1 MSSGASIPQL
11 LRIHFSGIGH
21 PDARLS
27 PLTLDFFREDEMGN
41 PETLDSVIW
50 AENGVGKSSI
60 RALLFSLLHPSI
72 HDVMKSSNGPL
83 DNRKYELFF
92 GPKDSSFVVTE
103 WALPPKQQPTLS
115 GLPEEANTLVVGF
128 AAHWPRN
135 HQTTLS
141 DLDRHFFMFK
151 PEGSMSFDRLP
162 IRGLARGGEPFGHA
176 KDFMEWFKVQAKTTE
191 GRHTTVH
198 REWSNWLGEEGL
210 DPVLFAYQLRMNGG
224 QGGILGLFKN
234 RINSAT
240 DFVHFFLETVM
251 NHDAASDVVDVLNEK
266 KSHIEKKPQWEAEVT
281 FVDEALP
288 LLNNLQ
294 EQVAF
299 HDQAGETVEK
309 DRAKAGSLIVGLDIS
324 QQTLKHQ
331 SDTLRYNSR
340 DLEMRINE
348 EKAVFDQ
355 YLDYKSWLRFHE
367 YTLEFDQA
375 EGQLAKSKQA
385 HDAAFKDYHLLKAAV
400 EYLAWQEKV
409 DECKAILAELSGRED
424 SNQDI
429 EVELGN
435 AGATLAYVL
444 EEEINKVKMA
454 LEDAKSNL
462 GLARKSL
469 MSNQKDFNRTKTEL
483 GKVKEVIRG
492 INTQMQS
499 REKVLRRLVHSQVLS
514 EGENPANSLSRWK
527 TLLSEA
533 GARIEK
539 SVEVR
544 RTIEA
549 DRKRILDMQQ
559 GHVERMTRCRSE
571 LDQMNLTLKQDEA
584 RKEALVKDP
593 DLMRVAEEERVNLAN
608 MDLPD
613 LVRERIV
620 HLQQEIFSLSRRLAD
635 ERETLE
641 VIEQSDSKLYP
652 PPIEVARLLRVIRED
667 LHVPAILGTEEL
679 DRKYADDPEE
689 AERLFTSDPARYMGI
704 IVSTKEALEKVKE
717 HAESLHR
724 PAFPVQVSFADG
736 ELCQEPQDAVVLS
749 PGHQAA
755 FNRQAAGAMVEPL
768 KSGIVE
774 KERLITEFQGTVK
787 RLQTVL
793 DALLAFLKQYPGGLI
808 KELQE
813 RIVAKQTV
821 YDDLEKIRSN
831 DLEKLAA
838 MEGRSQEHGE
848 EIKKSEQTRQQ
859 AESAIARL
867 RDFMED
873 HESHYRQLRTEL
885 METRAQLHMQ
895 EDRSMRL
902 EATLEE
908 DQRLVGSR
916 QEMVFQQK
924 NLLDRRKDE
933 LRSIAYKNGEPIVN
947 PNHTISEVET
957 TYRLCLDR
965 FKQVSEKDETL
976 RARLEEK
983 QTMAGER
990 EKRYRKELNDY
1001 QDEDVLTVLEEG
1013 HIHERLSAAE
1023 QKERNAAMAVGAA
1036 ENAMNAARD
1045 HLREA
1050 PTISLDYEPPK
1061 EETLPK
1067 TSEAARKRRTE
1078 IEDQQELLRKT
1089 IDGSKEE
1096 FSALKDKIR
1105 QVTEDINFRKLKR
1118 EELVTHVS
1126 DFTES
1131 EEAVLPGGNEDLKKV
1146 LDEFWESYQNHRK
1159 EFSNAR
1165 MAMEKSCDKLK
1176 DLASDARFQ
1185 DFPNDKREILK
1196 VREALLRQT
1205 GDIIKE
1211 FQIFRDVIRLSLRMS
1226 EESAEAI
1233 VTRLDANI
1241 NDALHLISLSKSSS
1255 RLPETMEG
1263 WGGLSFL
1270 KVDLLGKVP
1279 ATLEDRKPI
1288 YERVLRDALRSGK
1301 ALKGLD
1307 LIKRGI
1313 DALAGVK
1320 GYKVEIMKP
1329 GYSLKTDYFPVMD
1342 VKGWSDGEK
1351 ITSVILLYCTMVQL
1365 RAMSTGGS
1373 VDPAQRRTLSNGMLF
1388 LDNPFGEANSLT
1400 FVNMQLTMA
1409 RALNIQL
1416 VYTASGSHKHLMAR
1430 FPRVV
1435 RLSQETGKEKTFVKA
1450 TDVGQEVRS
1459 SVNVT
1464 AAHFGR
1470 RRAMA

>member
-27 PLTLDFFREDEMGN
+27 PLTLDFFREDDMGH

-92 GPKDSSFVVTE
+92 GPKDSSYVVTE

-115 GLPEEANTLVVGF
+115 GLPEEPHTLVVGF

-151 PEGSMSFDRLP
+151 PEGSMTFDRLP
-162 IRGLARGGEPFGHA
+162 IRGLAKGVEPCPHA
-176 KDFMEWFKVQAKTTE
+176 KDFMEWFKAQTRTGE

-251 NHDAASDVVDVLNEK
+251 NHDAASDVVSVLNEK
-266 KSHIEKKPQWEAEVT
+266 KAHIEKKPQWEAEVT

-288 LLNNLQ
+288 LLDKLQ
-294 EQVAF
+294 EQIAL
-299 HDQAGETVEK
+299 HETAGETLER
-309 DRAKAGSLIVGLDIS
+309 DRSRAGSLIVGLELS
-324 QQTLKHQ
+324 EQTLKHQ
-331 SDTLRYNSR
+331 AETLKFDSR
-340 DLEMRINE
+340 DTEMRITE
-348 EKAVFDQ
+348 EKHVFDQ
-355 YLDYKSWLRFHE
+355 YLDYRSWLRFHE

-375 EGQLAKSKQA
+375 ENRLAESKAA
-385 HDAAFKDYHLLKAAV
+385 HAVSFKEYHLLKAAV
-400 EYLAWQEKV
+400 EYMAWQEKL
-409 DECKAILAELSGRED
+409 DECKAISAELSGRDD
-424 SNQDI
+424 SHQDI
-429 EVELGN
+429 EVELNN
-435 AGATLAYVL
+435 AGATLAHVL
-444 EEEINKVKMA
+444 FEEIQRVKLA
-454 LEDAKSNL
+454 QEDAKSNL

-469 MSNQKDFNRTKTEL
+469 ISNQKEFNRTKTDL

-492 INTQMQS
+492 INSQMQS

-514 EGENPANSLSRWK
+514 EGELPANAISRWK
-527 TLLSEA
+527 TLLGEA

-539 SVEVR
+539 AVEAR
-544 RTIEA
+544 RELEA
-549 DRKRILDMQQ
+549 DRKRILDLQQ

-571 LDQMNLTLKQDEA
+571 LDQLNMTLKQDEG
-584 RKEALVKDP
+584 RKKELENDA
-593 DLMRVAEEERVNLAN
+593 DLKRVAEEDIVNLAN

-613 LVRERIV
+613 LIRERMV
-620 HLQQEIFSLSRRLAD
+620 HLQQEIFSLSRNLAD

-667 LHVPAILGTEEL
+667 LKVPAYLGTEDL
-679 DRKYADDPEE
+679 DNRYADDPEE
-689 AERLFTSDPARYMGI
+689 AERLFSSDLARYMGI
-704 IVSTKEALEKVKE
+704 IVPTREALEKVRE
-717 HAESLHR
+717 HALNLHR
-724 PAFPVQVSFADG
+724 PAFPIQVSYAEG
-736 ELCQEPQDAVVLS
+736 RLCDPPQDAVVLR

-768 KSGIVE
+768 KQGIAE
-774 KERLITEFQGTVK
+774 KERLISEFQGTVK
-787 RLQTVL
+787 RLQLAL
-793 DALLAFLKQYPGGLI
+793 DRLISFLKEYPGGVMKDLVD
-808 KELQE
+808 
-813 RIVAKQTV
+813 RIASKQVV
-821 YDDLEKIRSN
+821 YDDLEKIRKN
-831 DLEKLAA
+831 DLEKLTVI
-838 MEGRSQEHGE
+838 ETRSREHGE
-848 EIKKSEQTRQQ
+848 EIKQSEQTRQQ

-873 HESHYRQLRTEL
+873 HESQFRKLRTEL
-885 METRAQLHMQ
+885 METRAQLHML
-895 EDRSMRL
+895 EDRSMQL

-908 DQRLVGSR
+908 DQRLVARR
-916 QEMVFQQK
+916 QEMVFQEK

-933 LRSIAYKNGEPIVN
+933 LQAIVYKKGEPQVN
-947 PNHTISEVET
+947 PDHSLAEVET
-957 TYRLCLDR
+957 SYRLCLDR
-965 FKQVSEKDETL
+965 FKQINEKDETL

-983 QTMAGER
+983 QAMAGER
-990 EKRYRKELNDY
+990 EKRYRKELDDFS
-1001 QDEDVLTVLEEG
+1001 DEDVQKILQEG
-1013 HIHERLSAAE
+1013 HIDERLSAAE
-1023 QKERNAAMAVGAA
+1023 QKERSAAMAVGAA
-1036 ENAMNAARD
+1036 ENAISAARD
-1045 HLREA
+1045 RLREA
-1050 PTISLDYEPPK
+1050 PTISLDYQPPA
-1061 EETLPK
+1061 EEMLPK
-1067 TSEAARKRRTE
+1067 SGEAARKRRAE
-1078 IEDQQELLRKT
+1078 IEDKLELLRKT
-1089 IDGSKEE
+1089 IDASKEE
-1096 FSALKDKIR
+1096 LNEFKDKVR
-1105 QVTEDINFRKLKR
+1105 QITEDINFRKLKR
-1118 EELVTHVS
+1118 EELTTHVP

-1131 EEAVLPGGNEDLKKV
+1131 DKATLPGGNEELKKV
-1146 LDEFWESYQNHRK
+1146 LDAFWDSYQDHRK
-1159 EFSNAR
+1159 QYAAAR
-1165 MAMEKSCDKLK
+1165 TAMEKGCDKLK
-1176 DLASDARFQ
+1176 DLANDTRFQ

-1196 VREALLRQT
+1196 VREPLLRQT
-1205 GDIIKE
+1205 EDIIKE
-1211 FQIFRDVIRLSLRMS
+1211 FLIFRDVIRMSLRMS

-1241 NDALHLISLSKSSS
+1241 NDALHLIHLSKSSS

-1270 KVDLLGKVP
+1270 KVDIPGKVP
-1279 ATLEDRKPI
+1279 QNLEDRKPI
-1288 YERVLRDALRSGK
+1288 YERVLRDVLRSGK
-1301 ALKGLD
+1301 PLKGLD

-1313 DALAGVK
+1313 DALAGTR
-1320 GYKVEIMKP
+1320 GYRVEIMKP

-1365 RAMSTGGS
+1365 RAMSTGGR
-1373 VDPAQRRTLSNGMLF
+1373 VDPDERRTLSNGMLF

-1435 RLSQETGKEKTFVKA
+1435 RLSQELGKEKTFVKA
-1450 TDVGQEVRS
+1450 ADVGHEVRS

-1470 RRAMA
+1470 RRAVG